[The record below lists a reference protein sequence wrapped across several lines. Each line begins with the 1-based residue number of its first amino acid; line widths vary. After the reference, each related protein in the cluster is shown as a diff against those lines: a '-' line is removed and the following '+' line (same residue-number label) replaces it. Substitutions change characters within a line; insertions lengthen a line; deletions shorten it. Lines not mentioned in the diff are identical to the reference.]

1 MLFALIKVRLFETF
15 SFRAE
20 FLLWLVTLS
29 MPLIMLVFW
38 RSVTQD
44 GSFQG
49 YTAEDFNLY
58 YVAVLVTTI
67 LTSCNNVWDINE
79 NIRLGELSVWL
90 MRPIHPFI
98 NYLAIT
104 IAELGLSLIIAL
116 PIFILALIMS
126 LQSQPLNLP
135 QLGLLALALSGAF
148 LINQSIHLLIGS
160 LTFWIERSLVVHKI
174 YVAASSVLSGYM
186 FPLALLPE
194 WAGQI
199 ANWLPFRF
207 VISLPV
213 EILIGKHSLFVAA
226 QWVACQFALVALL
239 FAAAFFVWRRGVRR
253 YLAFG

>member
-1 MLFALIKVRLFETF
+1 MIFALIKVRLLETF

-38 RSVTQD
+38 RSVTQE

-49 YTAEDFNLY
+49 YTLEDFNLY
-58 YVAVLVTTI
+58 YIAVLVTTI
-67 LTSCNNVWDINE
+67 LTSCNSVWEINE
-79 NIRLGELSVWL
+79 NIRLGELSFWL

-104 IAELGLSLIIAL
+104 FAELGLSLIVAL
-116 PIFILALIMS
+116 PILILALTMS
-126 LQSQPLNLP
+126 LHNQSFSLL
-135 QLGLLALALSGAF
+135 QLVLLVLALLGGF
-148 LINQSIHLLIGS
+148 LINQTIHLLIGS
-160 LTFWIERSLVVHKI
+160 LTFWIERSLVVHKV

-186 FPLALLPE
+186 FPLAFLPE
-194 WAGQI
+194 WAGRI

-207 VISLPV
+207 VIALPV
-213 EILIGKHSLFVAA
+213 EILTGKHTLLVAA
-226 QWVACQFALVALL
+226 QWVALQFMVVALL
-239 FAAAFFVWRRGVRR
+239 FAAALFVWRQGVRR

>member
-49 YTAEDFNLY
+49 YTTEDFNLY
-58 YVAVLVTTI
+58 YIAVLVTTI
-67 LTSCNNVWDINE
+67 LTSCNSVWEVNE
-79 NIRLGELSVWL
+79 NIRLGELSFWL

-104 IAELGLSLIIAL
+104 IAELILSLIVAI
-116 PIFILALIMS
+116 PILILTLAMNFL
-126 LQSQPLNLP
+126 SQPFSLP
-135 QLGLLALALSGAF
+135 QFSLFIFALSGAF
-148 LINQSIHLLIGS
+148 LINQSIHLLIGG
-160 LTFWIERSLVVHKI
+160 LTFWIERSLVIHKM

-186 FPLALLPE
+186 FPLALLPK
-194 WAGQI
+194 WAENI

-213 EILIGKHSLFVAA
+213 EILTGKHSLLIAT
-226 QWVACQFALVALL
+226 QWVILQFIFVALL
-239 FAAAFFVWRRGVRR
+239 CATALLVWRQGVRR

>member
-1 MLFALIKVRLFETF
+1 MIFALIKTRLFETF

-29 MPLIMLVFW
+29 MPLIMLIFW
-38 RSVTQD
+38 RAVTQN
-44 GSFQG
+44 SPFQG
-49 YTAEDFNLY
+49 YSSEDFNLY

-67 LTSCNNVWDINE
+67 LTSCNSVWEINE
-79 NIRLGELSVWL
+79 NIRLGELSFWL

-104 IAELGLSLIIAL
+104 IAELILSLIVAIPILILAL
-116 PIFILALIMS
+116 VMSFLSQPFTLPQVGLFILAL
-126 LQSQPLNLP
+126 L
-135 QLGLLALALSGAF
+135 GAF

-160 LTFWIERSLVVHKI
+160 LTFWIERSLVIHKM

-186 FPLALLPE
+186 FPLTFLPE
-194 WAGQI
+194 WVEKI
-199 ANWLPFRF
+199 ATWLPFRF

-213 EILIGKHSLFVAA
+213 EILTGKHSLLIAA
-226 QWVACQFALVALL
+226 QWVTLQFILVAMLGATAL
-239 FAAAFFVWRRGVRR
+239 FVWRQGVRR